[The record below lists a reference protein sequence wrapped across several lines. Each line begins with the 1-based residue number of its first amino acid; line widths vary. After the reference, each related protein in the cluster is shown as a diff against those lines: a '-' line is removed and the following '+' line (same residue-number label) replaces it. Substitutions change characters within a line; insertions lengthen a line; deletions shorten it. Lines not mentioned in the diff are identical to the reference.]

1 MRGRRAAL
9 AAVVLGAC
17 SGRGDA
23 PAAGA
28 AQGTPA
34 AISAGPVPAA
44 PRVAAPGAPCVLGDL
59 WELCT
64 VIKRLESTGLA
75 PRVERDTVRLALFSV
90 PGVRVGLG
98 RGELQLFLYA
108 DTLQRARDVARLDT
122 IEVAL
127 RGERGHW
134 PMPATLV
141 VSRNIAAVLL
151 TESTLLHDRVHDA
164 LAAGLPTLERR

>member
-1 MRGRRAAL
+1 M
-9 AAVVLGAC
+9 
-17 SGRGDA
+17 
-23 PAAGA
+23 
-28 AQGTPA
+28 
-34 AISAGPVPAA
+34 
-44 PRVAAPGAPCVLGDL
+44 
-59 WELCT
+59 
-64 VIKRLESTGLA
+64 IKRLESTGLA